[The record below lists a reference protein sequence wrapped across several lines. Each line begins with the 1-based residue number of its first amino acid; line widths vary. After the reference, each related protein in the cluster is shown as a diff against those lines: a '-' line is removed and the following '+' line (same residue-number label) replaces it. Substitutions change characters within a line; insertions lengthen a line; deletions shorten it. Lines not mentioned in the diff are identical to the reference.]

1 MGAAIVFICKN
12 WGGGKFP
19 QSTQESR
26 VNNRRAWNFSHSQ
39 ASNHHPISCLYT
51 TAVHVHFPYTGRLQL
66 WIHFYIKPVNPKGN
80 QSWLFFGRN
89 GAEAPVLWPLG
100 EKSRLIG
107 EDLGLETEGRRR
119 GITEDEVAG
128 WHHWLNGHEFEQSL
142 QDSGWQGKLVCC
154 SPWGCKESDT
164 SERLNNN
171 KSQEKHSQDINWSLN
186 GYEHSA
192 IVSSTFFI
200 PPHSLWDRLMM
211 LWIRKDSVFL
221 EWTFFHSVNIYQV
234 PVMGLSGTVPGS
246 GRLWWNNLTWVLPSK
261 SLRSIMV
268 VIPK

>member
-1 MGAAIVFICKN
+1 MGLKLQYFGHLV
-12 WGGGKFP
+12 
-19 QSTQESR
+19 
-26 VNNRRAWNFSHSQ
+26 RRADSLEKTW
-39 ASNHHPISCLYT
+39 
-51 TAVHVHFPYTGRLQL
+51 
-66 WIHFYIKPVNPKGN
+66 
-80 QSWLFFGRN
+80 
-89 GAEAPVLWPLG
+89 VLGDWRQE
-100 EKSRLIG
+100 EK
-107 EDLGLETEGRRR
+107 
-119 GITEDEVAG
+119 GITEDEVDG
-128 WHHWLNGHEFEQSL
+128 WHHWLNGHECEQSL

-171 KSQEKHSQDINWSLN
+171 RSQEKHSQDISWSLN
-186 GYEHSA
+186 GYDHSA

-221 EWTFFHSVNIYQV
+221 EWTFFHSVNIYQI
-234 PVMGLSGTVPGS
+234 PVMGLSGTVPAS

-268 VIPK
+268 VIPKQFHTQAQRKKW